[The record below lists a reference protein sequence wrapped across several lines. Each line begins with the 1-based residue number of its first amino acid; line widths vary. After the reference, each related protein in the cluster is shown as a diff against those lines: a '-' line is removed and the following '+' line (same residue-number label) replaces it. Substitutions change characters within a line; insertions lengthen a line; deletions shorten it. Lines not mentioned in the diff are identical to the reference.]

1 MTKAGK
7 SIERENRVI
16 SNNSVANKGIIGCLY
31 GHHVQEMKKTRLK
44 EAEQLPCRYTVRKR
58 QSGTQAVCS
67 PVTQRSVILPQEE
80 EKGEK
85 QMCGRL

>member
-31 GHHVQEMKKTRLK
+31 GHYVQEMKKTRLK
-44 EAEQLPCRYTVRKR
+44 EAEQLP
-58 QSGTQAVCS
+58 
-67 PVTQRSVILPQEE
+67 
-80 EKGEK
+80 
-85 QMCGRL
+85 